1 MEEIIFFG
9 RERQMQ
15 KVPQAMWKQH
25 LAQIP
30 EHRDSRLRFMT
41 EAHHLVRNFVVT
53 ELAIRGQPIEPEL
66 ITESLKLSLK
76 QVNTILDE
84 LERKLFFL
92 VRNAQGAVSWAYP
105 VTVEITPHRLTFKSG
120 EQLYA
125 A

>member
-1 MEEIIFFG
+1 MEEIIFLG
-9 RERQMQ
+9 RERQIQ

-30 EHRDSRLRFMT
+30 EHGDSRLRFMT

-53 ELAIRGQPIEPEL
+53 ELAIRGQPIEPKL
-66 ITESLKLSLK
+66 ISESLKLSLK

-84 LERKLFFL
+84 LEQKLFFL

-105 VTVEITPHRLTFKSG
+105 ITVEITPHRLTFKNG

>member
-1 MEEIIFFG
+1 MEGTIILG
-9 RERQMQ
+9 RDRQLQ
-15 KVPQAMWKQH
+15 KDSQAVWKQH

-30 EHRDSRLRFMT
+30 EHGPSKLSLMM
-41 EAHHLVRNFVVT
+41 EAHHLVRNFVVV
-53 ELAIRGQPIEPEL
+53 ELAKRGQPIEPEL
-66 ITESLKLSLK
+66 ISETLKLQLD

-84 LERKLFFL
+84 LEQKLFFL

-105 VTVEITPHRLTFKSG
+105 VTVETTPHRLTFKSS